1 MIAVTG
7 ATGLLG
13 RVLLFDLLREEQ
25 KVRAL
30 CRASS
35 DLNAVKKAFFLYHEG
50 SEELWEQIEWV
61 KVDFEDLDSLQAAIV
76 GVKQIYHCAGEVS
89 FDPRKEKKIYKTNV
103 EGTTNLLYATQNSGV
118 ESFLHVSSIAVLDGQ
133 NAEGEVDETCD
144 FNPKLAHSAYAISKH
159 IAELEVMRAS
169 AEGLRVIVVN
179 PGIILGSGNWN
190 KSSGELYS
198 RYKNLPF
205 APPGSSSYVDV
216 RDVSK
221 ACRLL
226 MNSEP
231 KKERY
236 ILVSETKSNAWVA
249 NYLRAAFGKKKVK
262 VLPSSLLKLAVGL
275 NFLLGWLIPPLRMLN
290 SVNIKALC
298 SQNKESSEQFKNE
311 FDFDFIPI
319 EESLSYH
326 VQHFKNKEKPFL

>member
-13 RVLLFDLLREEQ
+13 RVLLFDLILEEQ

-30 CRASS
+30 CRATS
-35 DLNAVKKAFFLYHEG
+35 NRKALKEDFFLYHEG
-50 SEELWEQIEWV
+50 TQELWDKIEWV
-61 KVDFEDLDSLQAAIV
+61 EVDFEDVDSLEKALI
-76 GVKQIYHCAGEVS
+76 GVKRIYHCAGEVS
-89 FDPRKEKKIYKTNV
+89 FDPRKEKKIFKTNV
-103 EGTTNLLYATQNSGV
+103 EATQNLLYALENTDV
-118 ESFLHVSSIAVLDGQ
+118 ESFLHVSSIAVLDGL
-133 NAEGEVDETCD
+133 NAEGEADETCD
-144 FNPKLAHSAYAISKH
+144 FNPKLVHSSYAISKH

-179 PGIILGSGNWN
+179 PGIILGSGNWK

-198 RYKNLPF
+198 KYKNLSF
-205 APPGSSSYVDV
+205 AVPGISSYVDV

-236 ILVSETKSNAWVA
+236 ILVSESKSNEWVA
-249 NYLRAAFGKKKVK
+249 NYVRAKFGKKKIK
-262 VLPSSLLKLAVGL
+262 VLPPFLLKLGVGL
-275 NFLLGWLIPPLRMLN
+275 QVLLGWLIPPLRMLN
-290 SVNIKALC
+290 AVNVRALC
-298 SQNKESSEQFKNE
+298 SKNKVSSEQFKNE
-311 FDFDFIPI
+311 FNFEFIPV
-319 EESLSYH
+319 EDSLDYH
-326 VQHFKNKEKPFL
+326 LHNYKNKEKSSL